1 MTEQHGITQQS
12 SRLDRTVA
20 ATLRASAYSS
30 FALASLGLVLEFL
43 EWRQADN
50 ILRAA
55 VIFLLATPVL
65 RIAVMMVVFF
75 RERDRKYALIAF
87 AVLAIL
93 IGSAI
98 LGIQL
103 E

>member
-1 MTEQHGITQQS
+1 MTGQPEVTEQA

-20 ATLRASAYSS
+20 TTLRACAYSS

-43 EWRQADN
+43 RWGHADDV
-50 ILRAA
+50 LRAA
-55 VIFLLATPVL
+55 VIFLLITPAL
-65 RIAVMMVVFF
+65 RIAVMVVVFF

-93 IGSAI
+93 IGSAV
-98 LGIQL
+98 LGINL

>member
-1 MTEQHGITQQS
+1 MTEQHGITEQS

-20 ATLRASAYSS
+20 ATLRASAYASL
-30 FALASLGLVLEFL
+30 ALASLGLMLEFL
-43 EWRQADN
+43 QWRQADN

-65 RIAVMMVVFF
+65 RIAVMTVVFF
-75 RERDRKYALIAF
+75 RERDSKYALIAF

-93 IGSAI
+93 IGSAV
-98 LGIQL
+98 LGIRL